1 MPNFTTEDLLLF
13 LYNELPE
20 PTAKEIC
27 GELTINWS
35 LQQKLETLKEV
46 RIRLGGM
53 PGIQPDR
60 QVVDKLLVRSN
71 FLVNSTPVVSNP
83 NL

>member
-1 MPNFTTEDLLLF
+1 MHNFTTEDLLLF

-20 PTAKEIC
+20 TKAKEIC
-27 GELTINWS
+27 GELTTNWS

-46 RIRLGGM
+46 KIRLGGM
-53 PGIQPDR
+53 PGIHPDR

-71 FLVNSTPVVSNP
+71 FLVNSAPVVN
-83 NL
+83 N